1 MSDDIEWIEVKSLGK
16 AIGAVG
22 FNRNKAIAVVAYY
35 DDQDANKD
43 GKVSWGEWA
52 VFKAFPLSMEGMNI
66 VDVLMAARLDL
77 VHKDASINDWAM
89 QKYLGFAQ
97 NLILDGVYTAY
108 FARGISVVSGG
119 VAKKLTRS
127 AIKEFA
133 VRKGFEAA
141 AKKAFREATH
151 N

>member
-1 MSDDIEWIEVKSLGK
+1 
-16 AIGAVG
+16 
-22 FNRNKAIAVVAYY
+22 
-35 DDQDANKD
+35 
-43 GKVSWGEWA
+43 
-52 VFKAFPLSMEGMNI
+52 
-66 VDVLMAARLDL
+66 
-77 VHKDASINDWAM
+77 M

-108 FARGISVVSGG
+108 FARGISVVSRR